1 MSKTGQSD
9 EDKSEKNEDY
19 DAEQLKH
26 LTLNE
31 KNEISKECKFTPTL
45 DYLQVP

>member
-1 MSKTGQSD
+1 MSENQQADDG
-9 EDKSEKNEDY
+9 KSEKND
-19 DAEQLKH
+19 DHNAEKLKH

-31 KNEISKECKFTPTL
+31 ENEVSSQDKLTPTL